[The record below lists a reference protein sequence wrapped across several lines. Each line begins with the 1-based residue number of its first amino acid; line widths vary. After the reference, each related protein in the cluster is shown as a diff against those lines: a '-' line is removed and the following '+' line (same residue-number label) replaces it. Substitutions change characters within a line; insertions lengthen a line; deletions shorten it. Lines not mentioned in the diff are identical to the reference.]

1 VPPCGIVEW
10 NTVGKR
16 IELQMKK
23 VLVIGKNSFLASNFI
38 ARNADTVQI
47 TGVSHGDDL
56 NAVGLDDF
64 SCVVNMAYDP
74 AYFRAPYS
82 AANDFDLRVA
92 KTLEGRRPHFM
103 MMSTRKVYGDVPPF
117 PADESAPLTATDY
130 YGVNKATT
138 EAEIQRILGANCTIL
153 RIANVFGAET
163 GRHTFFGIA
172 LASLKKDK
180 RIVLDVSPFTLRDF
194 LPVESFSDMLGD
206 VIQACPAG
214 VFNMGSG
221 KAIPIG
227 QIALWVIEGFGSGEL
242 VVNATAER
250 DSFLLNCEK
259 LNRTIGYGEKYGVDV
274 RASCI
279 EIGRRLR
286 DA

>member
-1 VPPCGIVEW
+1 
-10 NTVGKR
+10 
-16 IELQMKK
+16 MKK
-23 VLVIGKNSFLASNFI
+23 VLVVGKNSFLASNFM
-38 ARNADTVQI
+38 ARNAGRFQI

-56 NAVGLDDF
+56 NKVGLDDF

-74 AYFRAPYS
+74 LYFKTQYS
-82 AANDFDLRVA
+82 AAMDFDLQVA
-92 KTLEGRRPHFM
+92 QALEGRRPHFF
-103 MMSTRKVYGDVPPF
+103 MMSTRKVYGAAPPF
-117 PADESAPLTATDY
+117 PSDESAPLAATDF
-130 YGVNKATT
+130 YGANKAIT
-138 EAEIQRILGANCTIL
+138 EAKVQRVLGENCTIL
-153 RIANVFGAET
+153 RIANVFGTET

-172 LASLKKDK
+172 LANLKKEN

-206 VIQACPAG
+206 VIQTSPAG

-227 QIALWVIEGFGSGEL
+227 QIALWVIEGFGRGEL
-242 VVNATAER
+242 VVNATGER

-259 LNRTIGYGEKYGVDV
+259 LNRAIGYDEKYAVDV
-274 RASCI
+274 RASCVA
-279 EIGRRLR
+279 IGRRLR